1 MKFIHN
7 LTEQNN
13 ILSYNEILNTINNI
27 NEEYHEVTN
36 FDNMIKDV
44 AKQIYYSNYTDFYT
58 GWNWFIKEQTC
69 LKVNTEYKSD
79 NTVYKDNIGCPIYIK
94 FDDLENN
101 TYFAVQMRDNTY
113 NIPIYVNKHYN
124 LSIQQYAYKLKHEIT
139 HIRTMYSKIDS
150 NPLDSLKNRS
160 SSIELD
166 NIRLINNKQ
175 FPFIYNVCY
184 LLSPTEQ
191 QARINE
197 YIFFIKDYLK
207 ENDIDNVNSHKLINE
222 LIEKGYEHTLLKDF
236 FDIYEKLEFMVNAQ
250 IYIQVISLG
259 YVLQKYNL
267 FKSNI
272 TDTDL
277 MRLES
282 DRVGMIYK
290 YIKSDED
297 NSYKILEFLKQNL
310 SNYYT
315 KLKNVTYKTLKENN
329 II

>member
-222 LIEKGYEHTLLKDF
+222 LIEKGYEHTLLYMK
-236 FDIYEKLEFMVNAQ
+236 N
-250 IYIQVISLG
+250 
-259 YVLQKYNL
+259 
-267 FKSNI
+267 
-272 TDTDL
+272 
-277 MRLES
+277 
-282 DRVGMIYK
+282 
-290 YIKSDED
+290 
-297 NSYKILEFLKQNL
+297 QNL
-310 SNYYT
+310 W
-315 KLKNVTYKTLKENN
+315 
-329 II
+329 